1 MIATVHT
8 GGASFKGVVDYCLSE
23 GRAREDERDELRGE
37 DRGQDKAGRVAWS
50 ETRNV
55 AAEDPQQAARVMAA
69 TASRSEELKE
79 LAGVKAGGR
88 ALEKPVCHYS
98 LSWAKDEKPGL
109 KEMGQAVTE
118 SLEKMGLA
126 DRQAVMIAHR
136 DTAQPH
142 VHVVVNR
149 VSVEDGRAAKL
160 GNSYLK
166 LSRWAEGYEREQGRI
181 RCPQRV
187 ENNAGRDRG
196 EWVRCASMKPGRY
209 RRGPGRES
217 EIRRRHIP
225 AGRNA
230 ARDEA
235 ASLGRRQFVRNLE
248 QGQRQQWGQLYRR
261 HEQERR
267 QLSQDWGSLQGRVRQ
282 WRAQGK
288 HWDELA
294 GAIRGKSQVRA
305 EWEQGIEGQHRRERA
320 ALVRDHGLESRRVEH
335 EWAAVDRQREQEAA
349 RGREPGPAQQQQER
363 KPAKSNEEHSRK
375 IAAARVKQ
383 SGPSVGP
390 QRPERTQESAVDRQR
405 EAEAERQREQEAA
418 QQREAELRRAQEA
431 ADAAERE
438 LVRQREA
445 AAAEQ
450 ERAAAAKKAKKL
462 KVHPDVQ
469 RLWDQYGKKAEGEVW
484 GGPSEDAAW
493 VRDRKA
499 LAGQWNE
506 EKEKAAVEEGRQSK
520 ARGDLVPLHERW
532 EPPKKKKEGLVS
544 RILSARREAAAE
556 QQAKQE
562 KEAWETSRPER
573 EAAERARRAWHIES
587 NPAFETF
594 SVRERRLMV
603 NLWDKRFPMPE
614 RIEKPAVRERR
625 IEEVST
631 KMNRD
636 AFHSR
641 ELALDRPKR
650 EAMLE
655 RAVARQPEQ
664 QQERTRDPGPTR
676 DYGPSR

>member
-1 MIATVHT
+1 MIATVHK

-37 DRGQDKAGRVAWS
+37 DRGQDKDGRVAWS

-55 AAEDPQQAARVMAA
+55 AAEDPRQAARVMAA
-69 TASRSEELKE
+69 TASRSEELKQ

-196 EWVRCASMKPGRY
+196 EWVRCASMKPGWY

-225 AGRNA
+225 AGRTA

-267 QLSQDWGSLQGRVRQ
+267 KLSQDWGSLHGRVRQ

-320 ALVRDHGLESRRVEH
+320 VLVRDHGLESRRVEH
-335 EWAAVDRQREQEAA
+335 EWAAVGRQREQATA

-363 KPAKSNEEHSRK
+363 KPAKSNEEHFRK
-375 IAAARVKQ
+375 IADDPIKQ

-390 QRPERTQESAVDRQR
+390 QRPD
-405 EAEAERQREQEAA
+405 REQEAA
-418 QQREAELRRAQEA
+418 RRREAELRRAQEA
-431 ADAAERE
+431 AEAVERE

-445 AAAEQ
+445 AAEL
-450 ERAAAAKKAKKL
+450 ERAAAAEKAKIARDRPAVVTVEEIVAQRAAAIEAEGAAWLSEKKA
-462 KVHPDVQ
+462 
-469 RLWDQYGKKAEGEVW
+469 R
-484 GGPSEDAAW
+484 
-493 VRDRKA
+493 
-499 LAGQWNE
+499 AGQWSE
-506 EKEKAAVEEGRQSK
+506 EKEKAAQEEGRESEAK
-520 ARGDLVPLHERW
+520 KEKVIPLHERW
-532 EPPKKKKEGLVS
+532 APPKKEGLVK
-544 RILSARREAAAE
+544 RIISARREAAAE
-556 QQAKQE
+556 RQREQDK
-562 KEAWETSRPER
+562 KAWETSRPER
-573 EAAERARRAWHIES
+573 EQQERARRAWIVVNSPYFQKLLVGQQREIGARWDEQCPPPHKIES
-587 NPAFETF
+587 PWE
-594 SVRERRLMV
+594 RE
-603 NLWDKRFPMPE
+603 K
-614 RIEKPAVRERR
+614 RIEQVMRGMNQAAYDRR
-625 IEEVST
+625 QL
-631 KMNRD
+631 
-636 AFHSR
+636 
-641 ELALDRPKR
+641 ELDPSKR
-650 EAMLE
+650 ETMVKLE
-655 RAVARQPEQ
+655 RLVARQPEQ
-664 QQERTRDPGPTR
+664 PQTPTRDLGPTR

>member
-55 AAEDPQQAARVMAA
+55 AAEDPRQAARVMAA
-69 TASRSEELKE
+69 TASRSEDLKQ

-98 LSWAKDEKPGL
+98 LSWGKDEKPSL
-109 KEMGQAVTE
+109 KEVGQAVAE

-187 ENNAGRDRG
+187 ENNAGRARG

-230 ARDEA
+230 RDGA
-235 ASLGRRQFVRNLE
+235 AALGRREFVRNLE

-267 QLSQDWGSLQGRVRQ
+267 KLSQDWGSLQGRVRQ
-282 WRAQGK
+282 WRTQGK

-320 ALVRDHGLESRRVEH
+320 ELVRDHGRQSRGVEQ
-335 EWAAVDRQREQEAA
+335 EWAA
-349 RGREPGPAQQQQER
+349 GQQQQER
-363 KPAKSNEEHSRK
+363 KPAKTNEEHYRQLYEELSKEINQPTHNEEFFRK
-375 IAAARVKQ
+375 FADDIIKQ
-383 SGPSVGP
+383 SGGQ
-390 QRPERTQESAVDRQR
+390 QRPEQ
-405 EAEAERQREQEAA
+405 ERQRG
-418 QQREAELRRAQEA
+418 
-431 ADAAERE
+431 
-438 LVRQREA
+438 
-445 AAAEQ
+445 
-450 ERAAAAKKAKKL
+450 
-462 KVHPDVQ
+462 PD
-469 RLWDQYGKKAEGEVW
+469 
-484 GGPSEDAAW
+484 
-493 VRDRKA
+493 RD
-499 LAGQWNE
+499 
-506 EKEKAAVEEGRQSK
+506 S
-520 ARGDLVPLHERW
+520 
-532 EPPKKKKEGLVS
+532 
-544 RILSARREAAAE
+544 
-556 QQAKQE
+556 
-562 KEAWETSRPER
+562 
-573 EAAERARRAWHIES
+573 
-587 NPAFETF
+587 
-594 SVRERRLMV
+594 
-603 NLWDKRFPMPE
+603 
-614 RIEKPAVRERR
+614 
-625 IEEVST
+625 
-631 KMNRD
+631 
-636 AFHSR
+636 
-641 ELALDRPKR
+641 
-650 EAMLE
+650 
-655 RAVARQPEQ
+655 
-664 QQERTRDPGPTR
+664 
-676 DYGPSR
+676 GPSRGR

>member
-23 GRAREDERDELRGE
+23 GRAREDERDDLRGE

-55 AAEDPQQAARVMAA
+55 AAADPRQAARVMAA

-98 LSWAKDEKPGL
+98 LSWGKDEKPNL
-109 KEMGQAVTE
+109 QAMGRAVTE

-136 DTAQPH
+136 DTEHPH

-217 EIRRRHIP
+217 EIRRRHSP
-225 AGRNA
+225 AVRNA
-230 ARDEA
+230 RDGA
-235 ASLGRRQFVRNLE
+235 AALGRREFVRHLE

-267 QLSQDWGSLQGRVRQ
+267 KLSQDWGSLQGRVRQ

-294 GAIRGKSQVRA
+294 GAIRGKSPVRA
-305 EWEQGIEGQHRRERA
+305 EWEQGIEWQHRRERA
-320 ALVRDHGLESRRVEH
+320 ELVRDHGLESRRVEQ
-335 EWAAVDRQREQEAA
+335 EWAAVDRRREQEAS
-349 RGREPGPAQQQQER
+349 RGREPGPSQQQQER
-363 KPAKSNEEHSRK
+363 KPAKSNEEHFRK
-375 IAAARVKQ
+375 IADDPIKQ
-383 SGPSVGP
+383 SGLSGGL
-390 QRPERTQESAVDRQR
+390 QRPE
-405 EAEAERQREQEAA
+405 REQEAA
-418 QQREAELRRAQEA
+418 
-431 ADAAERE
+431 
-438 LVRQREA
+438 RQREA
-445 AAAEQ
+445 AAEL
-450 ERAAAAKKAKKL
+450 ERAAAAEKAKIARDRPAVVTVEEIVAQRAAAIEAEGAAWLSEKKA
-462 KVHPDVQ
+462 
-469 RLWDQYGKKAEGEVW
+469 R
-484 GGPSEDAAW
+484 
-493 VRDRKA
+493 
-499 LAGQWNE
+499 AGQWSE
-506 EKEKAAVEEGRQSK
+506 EKEKAAQEEGRESEAK
-520 ARGDLVPLHERW
+520 KEKVIPLHERW
-532 EPPKKKKEGLVS
+532 APPKKEGLVK
-544 RILSARREAAAE
+544 RIISARREAAAE
-556 QQAKQE
+556 RQREQDNK
-562 KEAWETSRPER
+562 AWETSRPER
-573 EAAERARRAWHIES
+573 EQQERARRAWIVVNSPYFQKLPVGQQREIGARWDEQFQPPHEIES
-587 NPAFETF
+587 PWE
-594 SVRERRLMV
+594 RE
-603 NLWDKRFPMPE
+603 K
-614 RIEKPAVRERR
+614 RIEQVMRGMNQAAYDRR
-625 IEEVST
+625 QW
-631 KMNRD
+631 
-636 AFHSR
+636 
-641 ELALDRPKR
+641 ELDQSKR
-650 EAMLE
+650 ETLVKLE

-664 QQERTRDPGPTR
+664 QQAPTRNLGPTR

>member
-1 MIATVHT
+1 MIATVHK

-37 DRGQDKAGRVAWS
+37 DRGQDKGGRVAWS

-55 AAEDPQQAARVMAA
+55 AAADPRQAARVMAA
-69 TASRSEELKE
+69 TASRSEDLKQ

-98 LSWAKDEKPGL
+98 LSWAKDEKPNL
-109 KEMGQAVTE
+109 QEMGQAVTE

-217 EIRRRHIP
+217 EIRRRQIP

-261 HEQERR
+261 HEQERGK
-267 QLSQDWGSLQGRVRQ
+267 LSQDWGSLKGRVRQ

-305 EWEQGIEGQHRRERA
+305 EWEQGIDWQHRRERA

-335 EWAAVDRQREQEAA
+335 EWAAVDRQREQATA
-349 RGREPGPAQQQQER
+349 RQREPGSAQQQQER
-363 KPAKSNEEHSRK
+363 KPAKSNEEHFRK
-375 IAAARVKQ
+375 IAVDHVKQ
-383 SGPSVGP
+383 SGPSVEP
-390 QRPERTQESAVDRQR
+390 QRPERTQESAVNRQR
-405 EAEAERQREQEAA
+405 EAEAKRQREQEAA
-418 QQREAELRRAQEA
+418 RQEQEAARQREAEAT
-431 ADAAERE
+431 
-438 LVRQREA
+438 RQRETA
-445 AAAEQ
+445 AVRVAAWKSQQAAE
-450 ERAAAAKKAKKL
+450 
-462 KVHPDVQ
+462 
-469 RLWDQYGKKAEGEVW
+469 EV
-484 GGPSEDAAW
+484 AW
-493 VRDRKA
+493 LSDKKA
-499 LAGQWNE
+499 LAGQWSE
-506 EKEKAAVEEGRQSK
+506 EKEKAAQEEGRESEANK
-520 ARGDLVPLHERW
+520 EKVIPLHERW
-532 EPPKKKKEGLVS
+532 APPKKEGLVK
-544 RILSARREAAAE
+544 RIISARREAAAE
-556 QQAKQE
+556 RQREQDNK
-562 KEAWETSRPER
+562 AWETSRPER
-573 EAAERARRAWHIES
+573 EQQERARRAWIVVKSPYFQKLPVGQQREIGARWDEQFQPPHEIES
-587 NPAFETF
+587 PWE
-594 SVRERRLMV
+594 RE
-603 NLWDKRFPMPE
+603 K
-614 RIEKPAVRERR
+614 RIEQVMRGMNQAAYDRR
-625 IEEVST
+625 QL
-631 KMNRD
+631 
-636 AFHSR
+636 
-641 ELALDRPKR
+641 ELDPSKR
-650 EAMLE
+650 ETMVKLE
-655 RAVARQPEQ
+655 RLVARQPEQ
-664 QQERTRDPGPTR
+664 QPTRTRDHGPTK

>member
-1 MIATVHT
+1 MIATVHK

-23 GRAREDERDELRGE
+23 GRAREDERDERG
-37 DRGQDKAGRVAWS
+37 GDKAGRVAWS

-55 AAEDPQQAARVMAA
+55 AAEDPRQAARVMAA
-69 TASRSEELKE
+69 TASRSEDLKQ

-98 LSWAKDEKPGL
+98 LSWGKDEKPNL
-109 KEMGQAVTE
+109 QAMGRAVTE

-136 DTAQPH
+136 DTEHPH

-225 AGRNA
+225 AVRNA
-230 ARDEA
+230 RDGA
-235 ASLGRRQFVRNLE
+235 AALGRREFVRNLE

-267 QLSQDWGSLQGRVRQ
+267 KLSQDWGSLQGRVRQ

-305 EWEQGIEGQHRRERA
+305 ECEQGIEWQHRRERA
-320 ALVRDHGLESRRVEH
+320 ELVRDHGLESRRVEQ
-335 EWAAVDRQREQEAA
+335 EWAAVDRRREQEAS
-349 RGREPGPAQQQQER
+349 RGREPGPSQQQQER
-363 KPAKSNEEHSRK
+363 KPAKSNEEHFRK
-375 IAAARVKQ
+375 IADDPIKQ
-383 SGPSVGP
+383 SGLSGGL
-390 QRPERTQESAVDRQR
+390 QRPE
-405 EAEAERQREQEAA
+405 REQEAA
-418 QQREAELRRAQEA
+418 
-431 ADAAERE
+431 
-438 LVRQREA
+438 RQREA
-445 AAAEQ
+445 AAEL
-450 ERAAAAKKAKKL
+450 ERAAAAEKAKIARDRPAVVTVEEIVAQRAAAIEAEGAAWLSEKKA
-462 KVHPDVQ
+462 
-469 RLWDQYGKKAEGEVW
+469 R
-484 GGPSEDAAW
+484 
-493 VRDRKA
+493 
-499 LAGQWNE
+499 AGQWSE
-506 EKEKAAVEEGRQSK
+506 EKEKAAQEEGRESEAK
-520 ARGDLVPLHERW
+520 KEKVIPLHERW
-532 EPPKKKKEGLVS
+532 APPKKEGLVK
-544 RILSARREAAAE
+544 RIISARREAAAE
-556 QQAKQE
+556 RQREQDNK
-562 KEAWETSRPER
+562 AWETSRPER
-573 EAAERARRAWHIES
+573 EQQERARRAWIVVNSPYFQKLPVGQQREIGARWDEQFQPPHEIES
-587 NPAFETF
+587 PWE
-594 SVRERRLMV
+594 RE
-603 NLWDKRFPMPE
+603 K
-614 RIEKPAVRERR
+614 RIEQVMRGMNQAAYDRR
-625 IEEVST
+625 QW
-631 KMNRD
+631 
-636 AFHSR
+636 
-641 ELALDRPKR
+641 ELDQSKR
-650 EAMLE
+650 ETLVKLE

-664 QQERTRDPGPTR
+664 QQAPTRNLGPTR

>member
-1 MIATVHT
+1 MIATVHK

-23 GRAREDERDELRGE
+23 GRAREDERDERGE
-37 DRGQDKAGRVAWS
+37 DKAGRVAWS

-55 AAEDPQQAARVMAA
+55 AAEDPRQAARVMAA
-69 TASRSEELKE
+69 TALRSEDLKQ

-166 LSRWAEGYEREQGRI
+166 LSRWAERYEREQGRI

-217 EIRRRHIP
+217 EISRRHSP
-225 AGRNA
+225 AARNA
-230 ARDEA
+230 RDGA
-235 ASLGRRQFVRNLE
+235 AALGRRQFVRHLE

-267 QLSQDWGSLQGRVRQ
+267 KLSQDWGSLQGRVRQ

-288 HWDELA
+288 HWAELA
-294 GAIRGKSQVRA
+294 GAIRGKSPVRA
-305 EWEQGIEGQHRRERA
+305 EWEQGIEGQHRREQA
-320 ALVRDHGLESRRVEH
+320 VLVRDHGLESRRVEQ
-335 EWAAVDRQREQEAA
+335 EWAAVDRRREQEAA
-349 RGREPGPAQQQQER
+349 RGREPGPSQQQQER
-363 KPAKSNEEHSRK
+363 KPTKSNEEHFRK
-375 IAAARVKQ
+375 IADDPIKQ

-390 QRPERTQESAVDRQR
+390 QRPER
-405 EAEAERQREQEAA
+405 EQEAVA
-418 QQREAELRRAQEA
+418 ARQREAELRRAQEA
-431 ADAAERE
+431 AEAAERE
-438 LVRQREA
+438 LARQREA
-445 AAAEQ
+445 AAEL
-450 ERAAAAKKAKKL
+450 ERAAAAEKAKIARDRPA
-462 KVHPDVQ
+462 VVTVEEIVAQ
-469 RLWDQYGKKAEGEVW
+469 RAAAIEAEG
-484 GGPSEDAAW
+484 AAW
-493 VRDRKA
+493 LSEKKA
-499 LAGQWNE
+499 LAGQWSE
-506 EKEKAAVEEGRQSK
+506 EKEKAAQEEGRQSEAK
-520 ARGDLVPLHERW
+520 KEKVIPLHERW
-532 EPPKKKKEGLVS
+532 APPKKEGLVK
-544 RILSARREAAAE
+544 RIISARREAAAE
-556 QQAKQE
+556 RQREQDNK
-562 KEAWETSRPER
+562 AWETSRPER
-573 EAAERARRAWHIES
+573 EQQERARRAWIVVESPYFQKLPVGQQHEIGARWDEKFPPPHEIES
-587 NPAFETF
+587 PWE
-594 SVRERRLMV
+594 RE
-603 NLWDKRFPMPE
+603 K
-614 RIEKPAVRERR
+614 RIEQVMRGMNQAAYDRR
-625 IEEVST
+625 QWDL
-631 KMNRD
+631 D
-636 AFHSR
+636 A
-641 ELALDRPKR
+641 PKR
-650 EAMLE
+650 AREAAWRAKIALE
-655 RAVARQPEQ
+655 REQ
-664 QQERTRDPGPTR
+664 QPTRTRNPGPMK

>member
-55 AAEDPQQAARVMAA
+55 AAEDPRQAARVMAA
-69 TASRSEELKE
+69 TASRSEELKQ

-98 LSWAKDEKPGL
+98 LSWGKDEKPGL

-230 ARDEA
+230 RDEA
-235 ASLGRRQFVRNLE
+235 AALGRREFVRNLE
-248 QGQRQQWGQLYRR
+248 QGQRQQWGELYRR

-267 QLSQDWGSLQGRVRQ
+267 KLSQDWGSLQGRVRQ

-320 ALVRDHGLESRRVEH
+320 VLVRDHGLESRRVEQ
-335 EWAAVDRQREQEAA
+335 EWAAVDRRREQEAA
-349 RGREPGPAQQQQER
+349 RGREPGPSQQQQER
-363 KPAKSNEEHSRK
+363 KPAKSNEEHFRK
-375 IAAARVKQ
+375 IADDPIKQ

-390 QRPERTQESAVDRQR
+390 QRPD
-405 EAEAERQREQEAA
+405 REQEAA
-418 QQREAELRRAQEA
+418 RRREAELRRAQEA
-431 ADAAERE
+431 AEAVERE

-445 AAAEQ
+445 AAEL
-450 ERAAAAKKAKKL
+450 ERAAAAEKAKIARDRPAVVTVEEIVAQRAAAIEAEGAAWLSEKKA
-462 KVHPDVQ
+462 
-469 RLWDQYGKKAEGEVW
+469 R
-484 GGPSEDAAW
+484 
-493 VRDRKA
+493 
-499 LAGQWNE
+499 AGQWSE
-506 EKEKAAVEEGRQSK
+506 EKEKAAQEEGRESEAK
-520 ARGDLVPLHERW
+520 KEKVIPLHERW
-532 EPPKKKKEGLVS
+532 APPKKEGLVK
-544 RILSARREAAAE
+544 RIISARREAAAE
-556 QQAKQE
+556 RQREQDNK
-562 KEAWETSRPER
+562 AWETSRPER
-573 EAAERARRAWHIES
+573 EQQERARRAWIVVNSPYFQKLLVGQQREIGARWDEQCPPPHKIES
-587 NPAFETF
+587 PWE
-594 SVRERRLMV
+594 RE
-603 NLWDKRFPMPE
+603 K
-614 RIEKPAVRERR
+614 RIEQVMRGMNQAAYDRR
-625 IEEVST
+625 QL
-631 KMNRD
+631 
-636 AFHSR
+636 
-641 ELALDRPKR
+641 ELDPSKR
-650 EAMLE
+650 ETMVKLE
-655 RAVARQPEQ
+655 RLVARQPEQ
-664 QQERTRDPGPTR
+664 PQTPTRDLGPTR

>member
-1 MIATVHT
+1 MIATVHK

-55 AAEDPQQAARVMAA
+55 AAEDPRQAARVMAA

-217 EIRRRHIP
+217 EIRLRHSP
-225 AGRNA
+225 AGRNT

-267 QLSQDWGSLQGRVRQ
+267 KLSQDWGRLQGRVRQ

-294 GAIRGKSQVRA
+294 GAIRGKSQVCG
-305 EWEQGIEGQHRRERA
+305 EWEQGMDRGHRHERA
-320 ALVRDHGLESRRVEH
+320 ELVRDHGLESRRVEQ
-335 EWAAVDRQREQEAA
+335 EWAAVDSRREQEAA
-349 RGREPGPAQQQQER
+349 RGREPGPSQQQQER
-363 KPAKSNEEHSRK
+363 KPAKSNEEHFRK
-375 IAAARVKQ
+375 IADDPIKP

-390 QRPERTQESAVDRQR
+390 QRPEREQDAVAARQR
-405 EAEAERQREQEAA
+405 AAEAARQREQEAA
-418 QQREAELRRAQEA
+418 RQREAE
-431 ADAAERE
+431 RE
-438 LVRQREA
+438 LMRQREA
-445 AAAEQ
+445 AAALERAEAAEKAKIARDRPAVVTVEEIVAQ
-450 ERAAAAKKAKKL
+450 RAAAIE
-462 KVHPDVQ
+462 
-469 RLWDQYGKKAEGEVW
+469 AEG
-484 GGPSEDAAW
+484 AAW
-493 VRDRKA
+493 LSEKKA
-499 LAGQWNE
+499 LAGQWSE
-506 EKEKAAVEEGRQSK
+506 EKEKAAQEEGRQSEAK
-520 ARGDLVPLHERW
+520 KEKVIPLHERW
-532 EPPKKKKEGLVS
+532 APPKKEGLVK
-544 RILSARREAAAE
+544 RIISARREAAAE
-556 QQAKQE
+556 RQREQDNK
-562 KEAWETSRPER
+562 AWETSRPER
-573 EAAERARRAWHIES
+573 EQQERARRAWIVVESPYFQKLPVGQQHEIGARWDEKFPPPHEIES
-587 NPAFETF
+587 PWE
-594 SVRERRLMV
+594 REKRIDTVMRGMNQAAYDRRQ
-603 NLWDKRFPMPE
+603 WDL
-614 RIEKPAVRERR
+614 
-625 IEEVST
+625 
-631 KMNRD
+631 D
-636 AFHSR
+636 A
-641 ELALDRPKR
+641 PKR
-650 EAMLE
+650 AREAAWRAKIALE
-655 RAVARQPEQ
+655 REQ
-664 QQERTRDPGPTR
+664 QPTRTRNPGPMR

>member
-55 AAEDPQQAARVMAA
+55 AAEDPRQAARVMAA

-98 LSWAKDEKPGL
+98 LSWGKDEKPSL
-109 KEMGQAVTE
+109 KEVGQAVTE

-187 ENNAGRDRG
+187 ENNAGRARG

-225 AGRNA
+225 AGRNPRDGA
-230 ARDEA
+230 AA
-235 ASLGRRQFVRNLE
+235 MGRREFVRNLE

-267 QLSQDWGSLQGRVRQ
+267 KLSQDWGSLQGRVRQ
-282 WRAQGK
+282 WRDQGK

-305 EWEQGIEGQHRRERA
+305 EWDQGIEGQHRRERA
-320 ALVRDHGLESRRVEH
+320 ELVRDHGRQSRGVEQ
-335 EWAAVDRQREQEAA
+335 EWAA
-349 RGREPGPAQQQQER
+349 AQQQQER
-363 KPAKSNEEHSRK
+363 KPAKTNEEHYRQLYEELSKEINQPTHNEEFFRK
-375 IAAARVKQ
+375 FADDIIKQ
-383 SGPSVGP
+383 TGGQQRPEQERQRGPDRDSGPS
-390 QRPERTQESAVDRQR
+390 R
-405 EAEAERQREQEAA
+405 
-418 QQREAELRRAQEA
+418 
-431 ADAAERE
+431 
-438 LVRQREA
+438 
-445 AAAEQ
+445 
-450 ERAAAAKKAKKL
+450 
-462 KVHPDVQ
+462 
-469 RLWDQYGKKAEGEVW
+469 
-484 GGPSEDAAW
+484 
-493 VRDRKA
+493 
-499 LAGQWNE
+499 
-506 EKEKAAVEEGRQSK
+506 GR
-520 ARGDLVPLHERW
+520 
-532 EPPKKKKEGLVS
+532 
-544 RILSARREAAAE
+544 
-556 QQAKQE
+556 
-562 KEAWETSRPER
+562 
-573 EAAERARRAWHIES
+573 
-587 NPAFETF
+587 
-594 SVRERRLMV
+594 
-603 NLWDKRFPMPE
+603 
-614 RIEKPAVRERR
+614 
-625 IEEVST
+625 
-631 KMNRD
+631 
-636 AFHSR
+636 
-641 ELALDRPKR
+641 
-650 EAMLE
+650 
-655 RAVARQPEQ
+655 
-664 QQERTRDPGPTR
+664 
-676 DYGPSR
+676 

>member
-1 MIATVHT
+1 MIATVHK
-8 GGASFKGVVDYCLSE
+8 GGGSFKGVVDYCLSE
-23 GRAREDERDELRGE
+23 GRAREDDRDERGE
-37 DRGQDKAGRVAWS
+37 DKAGRVVWS

-55 AAEDPQQAARVMAA
+55 AAEDPRQAARVMAA
-69 TASRSEELKE
+69 TALRSEELKQ

-98 LSWAKDEKPGL
+98 LSWGKDEKPNL
-109 KEMGQAVTE
+109 QEMVRAVAE

-217 EIRRRHIP
+217 EIRRRHSP
-225 AGRNA
+225 AARNA
-230 ARDEA
+230 RDGA
-235 ASLGRRQFVRNLE
+235 AALGRREFVRNLE

-267 QLSQDWGSLQGRVRQ
+267 KLSHDWGSLQGRVRQ

-305 EWEQGIEGQHRRERA
+305 EWEQGIEWQNRRERA
-320 ALVRDHGLESRRVEH
+320 ELVRDHGLESRRVEQ
-335 EWAAVDRQREQEAA
+335 EWAAVDRRRGQEAA
-349 RGREPGPAQQQQER
+349 RGREPGPSQQQQER
-363 KPAKSNEEHSRK
+363 KPAKSNEEHFRK
-375 IAAARVKQ
+375 IADDPIKQ
-383 SGPSVGP
+383 SGPSGGL
-390 QRPERTQESAVDRQR
+390 QRPEREQEAVAARQR
-405 EAEAERQREQEAA
+405 EAEAARQREQEAA
-418 QQREAELRRAQEA
+418 RHREVELRRAQEA
-431 ADAAERE
+431 AEAAARE

-445 AAAEQ
+445 AAEL
-450 ERAAAAKKAKKL
+450 ERAAAAEKEKIARDRPA
-462 KVHPDVQ
+462 VVTVEEIVAQ
-469 RLWDQYGKKAEGEVW
+469 RAAAIEAEG
-484 GGPSEDAAW
+484 AAW
-493 VRDRKA
+493 LSEKKA
-499 LAGQWNE
+499 LAGQWSE
-506 EKEKAAVEEGRQSK
+506 EKEKAALEEGRESEANK
-520 ARGDLVPLHERW
+520 EKVIPLHERW
-532 EPPKKKKEGLVS
+532 APPKKEGLVK
-544 RILSARREAAAE
+544 RIISARREAAAE
-556 QQAKQE
+556 RQREQDK
-562 KEAWETSRPER
+562 KAWETSRPER
-573 EAAERARRAWHIES
+573 EQQELARRAWIVVESPYFQKLPVGQQREIGARWDEQCPPPHEIES
-587 NPAFETF
+587 PWE
-594 SVRERRLMV
+594 RE
-603 NLWDKRFPMPE
+603 K
-614 RIEKPAVRERR
+614 RIEQVMRGMNQAAYDRR
-625 IEEVST
+625 QW
-631 KMNRD
+631 
-636 AFHSR
+636 
-641 ELALDRPKR
+641 ELDPSKR
-650 EAMLE
+650 ETLVKLE
-655 RAVARQPEQ
+655 RLVARQPEQ
-664 QQERTRDPGPTR
+664 QQAPTRDLGPTR

>member
-8 GGASFKGVVDYCLSE
+8 GGGSFKGVVDYCLSE
-23 GRAREDERDELRGE
+23 GRTREDERDERGE
-37 DRGQDKAGRVAWS
+37 DKAGRVAWS

-55 AAEDPQQAARVMAA
+55 AAEDPRQAARVMAA
-69 TASRSEELKE
+69 TASRSEDLKQ

-98 LSWAKDEKPGL
+98 LSWGKDEKPNL
-109 KEMGQAVTE
+109 QEMGRAVTE

-136 DTAQPH
+136 DTEHPH

-230 ARDEA
+230 RDGA
-235 ASLGRRQFVRNLE
+235 AALGRREFVRHLE
-248 QGQRQQWGQLYRR
+248 RGQRQQWGELYRR

-267 QLSQDWGSLQGRVRQ
+267 KLSQDWGSLQGRVRQ

-305 EWEQGIEGQHRRERA
+305 EWEQGIEWQHRRERA
-320 ALVRDHGLESRRVEH
+320 VLVRDHGLESRRVEQ
-335 EWAAVDRQREQEAA
+335 EWAAVDRRREQEAA
-349 RGREPGPAQQQQER
+349 RGREPGPSQQQQER
-363 KPAKSNEEHSRK
+363 KPAKSNEEHFRK
-375 IAAARVKQ
+375 IADDPIKQ
-383 SGPSVGP
+383 SGPSGGL
-390 QRPERTQESAVDRQR
+390 QRPEREQESAV
-405 EAEAERQREQEAA
+405 ERQREQEAA
-418 QQREAELRRAQEA
+418 
-431 ADAAERE
+431 
-438 LVRQREA
+438 RQRE

-450 ERAAAAKKAKKL
+450 ERAAAAEKAKIARDRPAVVTVEEIVAQRAAAIEAEGAAWLSEKKA
-462 KVHPDVQ
+462 
-469 RLWDQYGKKAEGEVW
+469 R
-484 GGPSEDAAW
+484 
-493 VRDRKA
+493 
-499 LAGQWNE
+499 AGQWSE
-506 EKEKAAVEEGRQSK
+506 EKEKAAQEEGRQSEAK
-520 ARGDLVPLHERW
+520 KEKVIPLHERW
-532 EPPKKKKEGLVS
+532 APPKKEGLVK
-544 RILSARREAAAE
+544 RIISARREAAAE
-556 QQAKQE
+556 RQREQDK
-562 KEAWETSRPER
+562 KAWETSRPER
-573 EAAERARRAWHIES
+573 EQQERARRAWIVVESPYFQKLPVGQQREIGARWDEQCPPPHEIES
-587 NPAFETF
+587 PWE
-594 SVRERRLMV
+594 RE
-603 NLWDKRFPMPE
+603 K
-614 RIEKPAVRERR
+614 RIEQVMRGMNQAAYDRR
-625 IEEVST
+625 QWEVDQS
-631 KMNRD
+631 
-636 AFHSR
+636 
-641 ELALDRPKR
+641 KR
-650 EAMLE
+650 ETLVKLE
-655 RAVARQPEQ
+655 RAVARQREQ
-664 QQERTRDPGPTR
+664 QPTRTRDLGPTR

>member
-1 MIATVHT
+1 M
-8 GGASFKGVVDYCLSE
+8 
-23 GRAREDERDELRGE
+23 
-37 DRGQDKAGRVAWS
+37 
-50 ETRNV
+50 
-55 AAEDPQQAARVMAA
+55 
-69 TASRSEELKE
+69 
-79 LAGVKAGGR
+79 
-88 ALEKPVCHYS
+88 CHYS
-98 LSWAKDEKPGL
+98 LSWGKDEKPNL
-109 KEMGQAVTE
+109 QEMGRAVAE

-136 DTAQPH
+136 DTEHPH

-217 EIRRRHIP
+217 EIRRRHSP

-261 HEQERR
+261 HEQERGK
-267 QLSQDWGSLQGRVRQ
+267 LSQDWGSLQGRVRQ

-294 GAIRGKSQVRA
+294 GAVRGKSQVL
-305 EWEQGIEGQHRRERA
+305 RRMETGDGSTGTGTSVPQ
-320 ALVRDHGLESRRVEH
+320 LVRDHGLESRRVEQ
-335 EWAAVDRQREQEAA
+335 EWAAVDRRRAQEAA

-405 EAEAERQREQEAA
+405 EAEADRKREQKAA
-418 QQREAELRRAQEA
+418 QQREAEAT
-431 ADAAERE
+431 
-438 LVRQREA
+438 RQREA

-469 RLWDQYGKKAEGEVW
+469 RFWDQYGKKAEGEVW

-493 VRDRKA
+493 VRERKA

-520 ARGDLVPLHERW
+520 AKEGKVIPLHERW
-532 EPPKKKKEGLVS
+532 EKPKKEGLVK
-544 RILSARREAAAE
+544 RFISARREAAAE
-556 QQAKQE
+556 RQAKQE

-587 NPAFETF
+587 NPAFETL
-594 SVRERRLMV
+594 SMRERRVMV

-614 RIEKPAVRERR
+614 RIEKPAERETR

-655 RAVARQPEQ
+655 RLISRQPEQ
-664 QQERTRDPGPTR
+664 QQERTRDPGPTK
-676 DYGPSR
+676 DYGPSLDR

>member
-8 GGASFKGVVDYCLSE
+8 GGGSFKGVVDYCLSE

-55 AAEDPQQAARVMAA
+55 AAADPRQAARVMAA
-69 TASRSEELKE
+69 TASRSEDLKE

-98 LSWAKDEKPGL
+98 LSWGKDEKPNL
-109 KEMGQAVTE
+109 QEMGRAVAE

-136 DTAQPH
+136 DTEHPH

-217 EIRRRHIP
+217 ENRRRHSP

-230 ARDEA
+230 RDEA
-235 ASLGRRQFVRNLE
+235 AVLGRREFVRHLE

-267 QLSQDWGSLQGRVRQ
+267 KLSQDWGSLQGRVRQ
-282 WRAQGK
+282 WRTQGK

-320 ALVRDHGLESRRVEH
+320 ELVRDHGLESRRVEQ
-335 EWAAVDRQREQEAA
+335 EWAAVDRRREQEAA
-349 RGREPGPAQQQQER
+349 RGREPGPSQQQQER
-363 KPAKSNEEHSRK
+363 KPAKSNEEHFRK
-375 IAAARVKQ
+375 IADDSIKQ

-390 QRPERTQESAVDRQR
+390 QRPEREQEAVAARQR
-405 EAEAERQREQEAA
+405 EAAA
-418 QQREAELRRAQEA
+418 ARQREAELRRVQEA
-431 ADAAERE
+431 AEAAERE

-445 AAAEQ
+445 AGEL
-450 ERAAAAKKAKKL
+450 ERAAAAEKAKIARDRSAVVTVEEIVAQRAAAIEAEGAAWLSEKKA
-462 KVHPDVQ
+462 
-469 RLWDQYGKKAEGEVW
+469 R
-484 GGPSEDAAW
+484 
-493 VRDRKA
+493 
-499 LAGQWNE
+499 AGQWSE
-506 EKEKAAVEEGRQSK
+506 EKEKAAQEEGRQSEANK
-520 ARGDLVPLHERW
+520 EKVIPLHERW
-532 EPPKKKKEGLVS
+532 APPKKEGLVK
-544 RILSARREAAAE
+544 RIISARREAAAE
-556 QQAKQE
+556 RQREQDK
-562 KEAWETSRPER
+562 KVWETSRPER
-573 EAAERARRAWHIES
+573 EQQERARRAWSVVKSPYFQKLPVGQQREIGARWDEQFPPPHEIES
-587 NPAFETF
+587 PWE
-594 SVRERRLMV
+594 RE
-603 NLWDKRFPMPE
+603 K
-614 RIEKPAVRERR
+614 RIEQVMRGMNQAAYDRR
-625 IEEVST
+625 QL
-631 KMNRD
+631 
-636 AFHSR
+636 
-641 ELALDRPKR
+641 ELDQSKR
-650 EAMLE
+650 ETMVKLE
-655 RAVARQPEQ
+655 RLVARQPEQ
-664 QQERTRDPGPTR
+664 QPTCTRDLGPTR

>member
-1 MIATVHT
+1 MIATVHK
-8 GGASFKGVVDYCLSE
+8 GGGSFKGVVDYCLSE
-23 GRAREDERDELRGE
+23 GRAREDERDERGE
-37 DRGQDKAGRVAWS
+37 DKDGRVAWS

-55 AAEDPQQAARVMAA
+55 AAEDPRQAARVMAA
-69 TASRSEELKE
+69 TASRSEDLKQ

-98 LSWAKDEKPGL
+98 LSWGKDEKPNL
-109 KEMGQAVTE
+109 QEMGRAVTE

-136 DTAQPH
+136 DTEHPH

-217 EIRRRHIP
+217 EIRRRHSP

-230 ARDEA
+230 RDVA
-235 ASLGRRQFVRNLE
+235 AAMGRRQFVRNLE

-267 QLSQDWGSLQGRVRQ
+267 KLSQDWGSLQGRVRQ

-305 EWEQGIEGQHRRERA
+305 EWEQGIEWQNRRERA
-320 ALVRDHGLESRRVEH
+320 VLVRDHGLESRRVEQ
-335 EWAAVDRQREQEAA
+335 EWAAVGRRREQEAA
-349 RGREPGPAQQQQER
+349 RGREPGPSQQQQER
-363 KPAKSNEEHSRK
+363 KPAKNNEEHFRK
-375 IAAARVKQ
+375 IADDPIKP

-390 QRPERTQESAVDRQR
+390 QRPEREQEAVAARQR
-405 EAEAERQREQEAA
+405 AAEAARQREQEAA
-418 QQREAELRRAQEA
+418 RQREAE
-431 ADAAERE
+431 RE
-438 LVRQREA
+438 LMRQREA
-445 AAAEQ
+445 AAAL
-450 ERAAAAKKAKKL
+450 ERAEAAEKAKIARDRPAVVTVEEIVAQRSAAIEAEGAAWLSDKKA
-462 KVHPDVQ
+462 
-469 RLWDQYGKKAEGEVW
+469 R
-484 GGPSEDAAW
+484 
-493 VRDRKA
+493 
-499 LAGQWNE
+499 AGQWSE
-506 EKEKAAVEEGRQSK
+506 EKEKAAQEEGRQSEAK
-520 ARGDLVPLHERW
+520 KEKVIPLHERW
-532 EPPKKKKEGLVS
+532 APPKKEGLVK
-544 RILSARREAAAE
+544 RIISARREAAAE
-556 QQAKQE
+556 RQREQDNK
-562 KEAWETSRPER
+562 AWETSRPER
-573 EAAERARRAWHIES
+573 EQQERARRAWIVVESPYFQKLPVGQQHEIGARWDEKFPPPHEIES
-587 NPAFETF
+587 PWE
-594 SVRERRLMV
+594 REKRIDTVMRGMNQAAYDRRQ
-603 NLWDKRFPMPE
+603 WDL
-614 RIEKPAVRERR
+614 
-625 IEEVST
+625 
-631 KMNRD
+631 D
-636 AFHSR
+636 A
-641 ELALDRPKR
+641 PKR
-650 EAMLE
+650 AREAAWRAKIALE
-655 RAVARQPEQ
+655 REQ
-664 QQERTRDPGPTR
+664 QPTRTRNPGPMR